1 MCVTLP
7 FSNDSRQECTVAEDV
22 ASSQDPRETGHA
34 KGVNR
39 REFLR
44 RTGLA
49 AVAVPGAAALT
60 SVLDSCANVV
70 SAAKASTI
78 RVGWAIEPDT
88 MNPLTTYSTEAV
100 EVLQLVYDQL
110 IHTGLDLKAEP
121 GLATSWTYSPD
132 GKSITYHLR
141 KATWHDG
148 KPFTSADAKFTFDL
162 IKSSKVSQY
171 YQWVTNLTSTE
182 APDAATLILNFSAPQ
197 AFNPGL
203 AVPIVPQHIWQ
214 SMTAAQIQKFAN
226 SHPIGTG
233 PFKWGNWIK
242 GQSIEITR
250 NESWWGKP
258 PAAKK
263 VSWILFQNEDVMTQ
277 SLRTGAVDICPEIP
291 PTIWDGL
298 GGAHN
303 VAAVS
308 MPSFSFHHIGINVSD
323 NPKSGGN
330 PLLKD
335 RTVRLALSYA
345 VDRKQLVDVA
355 LAGHGIPGSVILPA
369 GFGDWHLN
377 IPESQQF
384 NADPQKAKALLD
396 AAGYIDR
403 TGSGVRTS
411 KDGKPLSFRLI
422 AIQSTSV
429 DVAAAQLFRDACA
442 KVGIQ
447 LTLTTLDANSLGSTV
462 YNAQAPNWDIF
473 VWGWDTGVYDP
484 DYLLGVP
491 LCNQIGS
498 NNDVYYCNPAYDR
511 LYNQQATELNR
522 ASRLALVHQAQQ
534 MYYDDAAY
542 IIMWYQD
549 KLQGY
554 RTDTWKGWTKVNGG
568 IILNFT
574 RDNYLN
580 ATPV

>member
-1 MCVTLP
+1 MTEGT
-7 FSNDSRQECTVAEDV
+7 S
-22 ASSQDPRETGHA
+22 
-34 KGVNR
+34 R
-39 REFLR
+39 REFIR
-44 RTGLA
+44 RAGLLA
-49 AVAVPGAAALT
+49 AAVPVAGTALEA
-60 SVLDSCANVV
+60 CANVV
-70 SAAKASTI
+70 ATAKASTI

-110 IHTGLDLKAEP
+110 MQTGLDLKAEP
-121 GLATSWTYSPD
+121 GLATSWSYSAD
-132 GKSITYHLR
+132 GKSITYKLR
-141 KATWHDG
+141 AATWHDG

-162 IKSSKVSQY
+162 IKAKKISAF
-171 YQWVTNLTSTE
+171 YQWVTDLTSTS
-182 APDAATLILNFSAPQ
+182 APDATTLVLTFSRPQ

-203 AVPIVPQHIWQ
+203 AVPILPKHIWQ
-214 SMTAAQIQKFAN
+214 AMTAGQIQKFAN
-226 SHPIGTG
+226 PKPVGTG
-233 PFKWGNWIK
+233 PYKFVNWIK
-242 GQSIEITR
+242 GTSIEVTR
-250 NESWWGKP
+250 NNSWWGKA
-258 PAAKK
+258 PAATN

-277 SLRTGAVDICPEIP
+277 ALRTGAVDICPEIP

-298 GGAHN
+298 AAAAN
-303 VAAVS
+303 VKAVS
-308 MPSFSFHHIGINVSD
+308 LQSFSFHHIGINVSK

-330 PLLKD
+330 PLLLD
-335 RTVRLALSYA
+335 RNVRLALSYA

-355 LAGHGIPGSVILPA
+355 LAGHGIPGSALLPA
-369 GFGDWHLN
+369 GFGEWHLN
-377 IPESQQF
+377 IPQGSQF
-384 NADPQKAKALLD
+384 DANPAKAKQILD

-411 KDGKPLSFRLI
+411 KAGKPLSFRLI

-429 DVAAAQLFRDACA
+429 DVAAAQLFKDACA

-462 YNAQAPNWDIF
+462 YNSAAPNWDIF

-498 NNDVYYCNPAYDR
+498 NNDVYYCNDHYDQ
-511 LYNQQATELNR
+511 LYNEQSVELNHAR
-522 ASRLALVHQAQQ
+522 RLALVHEAQQ
-534 MYYDDAAY
+534 YYYDAAAY
-542 IIMWYQD
+542 IIMWYQA

-554 RTDTWKGWTKVNGG
+554 RTDKWKGWTEVNGG

-580 ATPV
+580 AQPV